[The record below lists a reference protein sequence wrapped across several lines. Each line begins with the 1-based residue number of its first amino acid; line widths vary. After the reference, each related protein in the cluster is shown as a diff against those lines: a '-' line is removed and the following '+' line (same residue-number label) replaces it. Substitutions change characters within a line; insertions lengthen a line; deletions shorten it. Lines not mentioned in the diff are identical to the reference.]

1 MIIGFVGFM
10 GSGKGTAG
18 EILKDM
24 NFHQESFANGVK
36 DVASVMFGWPRHLL
50 EGDTDESRQFRETPD
65 KFWSDKMSRD
75 FTPREALQ
83 KVGTEAGRDTFHKDF
98 WVLSLENRIKF
109 ATDYVITDVRF
120 PNEIDWIHEKGGIV
134 IELKRGQNPIWYEDM
149 ANDNDMEFKIELMK
163 KFGVHES
170 EWAWVGSHTDATVC
184 NNGTKAELQ
193 VNLIKVLTSKLGSS
207 IMNKLLYHGEELY
220 EVI

>member
-134 IELKRGQNPIWYEDM
+134 IELKRGQNPIWYDDM
-149 ANDNDMEFKIELMK
+149 ANPESDIEFKRALMNT
-163 KFGVHES
+163 FGVHES
-170 EWAWVGSHTDATVC
+170 EWAWVGSNTDATIC
-184 NNGTKAELQ
+184 NNGTKEDLR
-193 VNLIKVLTSKLGSS
+193 VNIKKVLTNRLESI
-207 IMNKLLYHGEELY
+207 IMNKLHHGENY